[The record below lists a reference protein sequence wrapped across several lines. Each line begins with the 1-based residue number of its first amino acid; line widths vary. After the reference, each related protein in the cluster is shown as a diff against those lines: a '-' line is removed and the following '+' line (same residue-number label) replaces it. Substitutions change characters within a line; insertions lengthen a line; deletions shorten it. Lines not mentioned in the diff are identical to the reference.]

1 MFALGRKVRTFE
13 RVWKWTTW
21 HIFLSRYM
29 LKNMKYLEHWP
40 WFIGFPP
47 FLTPK
52 KYPKQVT
59 APMDTPW
66 VWQTQ
71 GRPPPWAAG
80 REGFGHLD
88 ARPSGTNWPTWN
100 RSCSVKTIAAVI
112 SKDCSPIFWVQDLFL
127 WVIPMK
133 HGILKFFST
142 RLGTLFWK
150 DKPRDL
156 RPKLRRQYSF
166 FLLAQAPRR
175 QTQVQK

>member
-13 RVWKWTTW
+13 RVWKWKTW
-21 HIFLSRYM
+21 HIFLSLYM
-29 LKNMKYLEHWP
+29 LKNIKYLEHWS
-40 WFIGFPP
+40 WFIGFPH

-59 APMDTPW
+59 APMDTLW

-112 SKDCSPIFWVQDLFL
+112 SQDCSPIFWVQDLFL
-127 WVIPMK
+127 WVIAMK
-133 HGILKFFST
+133 PGIL
-142 RLGTLFWK
+142 
-150 DKPRDL
+150 
-156 RPKLRRQYSF
+156 SF
-166 FLLAQAPRR
+166 FFNKTCAPNSGDSTVSSSWPRLQDAR
-175 QTQVQK
+175 LKSKNRAYPTKKKHF